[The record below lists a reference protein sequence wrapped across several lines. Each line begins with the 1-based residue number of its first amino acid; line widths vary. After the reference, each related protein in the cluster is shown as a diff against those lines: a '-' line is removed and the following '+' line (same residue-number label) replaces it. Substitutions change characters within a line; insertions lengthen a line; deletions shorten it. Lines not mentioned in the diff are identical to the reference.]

1 MEEYVNMI
9 HPDDR
14 QPMLMPLLYNLVVIQ
29 LLTKQ
34 FHSVCAGGWYLGMV

>member
-14 QPMLMPLLYNLVVIQ
+14 QPMADAFVVQ
-29 LLTKQ
+29 LSGNTTLTKQ
-34 FHSVCAGGWYLGMV
+34 FHSVCAGGW